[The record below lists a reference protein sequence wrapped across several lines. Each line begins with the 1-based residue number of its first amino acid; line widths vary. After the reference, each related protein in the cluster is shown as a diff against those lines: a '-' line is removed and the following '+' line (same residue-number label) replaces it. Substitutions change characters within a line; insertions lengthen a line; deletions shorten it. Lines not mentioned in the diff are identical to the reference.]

1 MFAVP
6 YNSGRTLLPV
16 RKSTYRKPVTPKG
29 LKGMEDGTLTYFD
42 DDIWANLNTG
52 TLEQYLNE
60 KTRIEGFERSQFKWN
75 RVIVG
80 IIIGVAFAVI
90 NQYIGLKVGTI
101 IGAGWYVVYM
111 LGLALKWEPTSI
123 NITAGA
129 STGASATCTGFVFSF
144 PAIYLLAMHPDYAM
158 EGGTFLVSKSMLP
171 PIYVSVIAAIL
182 GGWLGVLYFTIF
194 RRVWLIEDPLPVPGF
209 EASITLVGIAND
221 ISGGARE
228 HARKAIRLI
237 LMVTGATAVFT
248 FLRDWPIANGKSV
261 FDNLFAGNYYHRG
274 EVFLP
279 NEQYTHLGFE
289 FIPIQIG
296 YGWFMRFK
304 TTMLIN
310 LGTFFTWFVII
321 PMAIMMHMPV
331 YLPVE
336 AAYFDVAGFSPP
348 VWVAYGRVARVIAIG
363 AILGGGLTA
372 LAKMAPVFKTATAD
386 IFAMKKGGDGEDGA
400 QRTDFVPGKG
410 WFEWPM
416 NHIPIMALIVVLSVS
431 TLFTMG
437 GFPFI
442 NSFVFAIL
450 LVIVMFILGAIG
462 VKVMG
467 ETGSTPVS
475 GTSFIVLLLLFL
487 VFSAMRTDSSTMI
500 IMMLIGSSVFGTALS
515 LSSDIIHDF
524 KIGCYCGT
532 RPYHL
537 VKGELTAIPFGAIA
551 AVTAAVIFSEGL
563 ATGALDL
570 KAPQAHAF
578 ATFTQII
585 LGPNPPYDI
594 FTIGILIGILA
605 EFTTGMGTAFGLG
618 MYLPLPVTLP
628 LIVGGG
634 YRDWWEKHK
643 LEPKVKAEKWT
654 ETQKTLKL
662 VETYMIATGL
672 IIGEAIMGSVIAI
685 YTVLKG

>member
-1 MFAVP
+1 
-6 YNSGRTLLPV
+6 
-16 RKSTYRKPVTPKG
+16 
-29 LKGMEDGTLTYFD
+29 MEEGTLTYFD
-42 DDIWANLNTG
+42 DDVWGNFNTG

-60 KTRIEGFERSQFKWN
+60 KTRVEGFERSKFVWK
-75 RVIVG
+75 RVMIG
-80 IIIGVAFAVI
+80 IAIGVAFAVI

-111 LGLALKWEPTSI
+111 LGLALKWKPTDV
-123 NITAGA
+123 NIAAGA

-144 PAIYLLAMHPDYAM
+144 PAIYLLASHPDYAM
-158 EGGTFLVSKSMLP
+158 EGGTFLVSQSALP
-171 PIYVSVIAAIL
+171 PTYVPVIAAIL

-194 RRVWLIEDPLPVPGF
+194 RRVWLVEDPLPVPGF

-228 HARKAIRLI
+228 HAQKAIRLI
-237 LMVTGATAVFT
+237 LMMTGVAGVFT
-248 FLRDWPIANGKSV
+248 FLRDWPVANDKSV
-261 FDNLFAGNYYHRG
+261 LDNLIGGRYYHRG
-274 EVFLP
+274 EIFHP
-279 NEQYTHLGFE
+279 NESYTHIGFE
-289 FIPIQIG
+289 FIPIQLG
-296 YGWFMRFK
+296 YGWFMRFR
-304 TTMLIN
+304 TAMLIN

-321 PMAIMMHMPV
+321 PMAIILHMPV
-331 YLPVE
+331 YMPVE
-336 AAYFDVAGFSPP
+336 SAWFDVAWFSPP

-386 IFAMKKGGDGEDGA
+386 IFAMRKGGDGSGGSGGSGGKAER
-400 QRTDFVPGKG
+400 QDFVEGKG

-416 NHIPIMALIVVLSVS
+416 THIPIMAVIVVASVF
-431 TLFTMG
+431 LIFTTG
-437 GFPFI
+437 GFPAS
-442 NSFVFAIL
+442 NSLVFAIL
-450 LVIVMFILGAIG
+450 LVFVMFILGAIG

-475 GTSFIVLLLLFL
+475 GTSFIVLLLLYV
-487 VFSAMRTDSSTMI
+487 VFKVMQTDSSTMI

-524 KIGCYCGT
+524 KIGTYCGT

-537 VKGELTAIPFGAIA
+537 VKGELTAIPLGAIA
-551 AVTAAVIFSEGL
+551 AVTAAVIFSQGL
-563 ATGALDL
+563 ASGALDL

-585 LGPNPPYDI
+585 LGPNPPYQI
-594 FTIGILIGILA
+594 FFIGILIGIVA

-618 MYLPLPVTLP
+618 MYLPLPVTVP
-628 LIVGGG
+628 LIVGGA
-634 YRDWWEKHK
+634 YRDWWEKNR
-643 LEPKVKAEKWT
+643 LEPKAKAENWT
-654 ETQKTLKL
+654 ETQKTLKT

-685 YTVLKG
+685 YMVLKG